1 MFKLMNKLI
10 STFVSAM
17 DYGSCCVEVDAL
29 ELVAD
34 YTMDISV
41 HMDELVVL
49 VRSDRVSVLEYPSVV
64 HVSMLELVHLASF
77 QAG

>member
-1 MFKLMNKLI
+1 
-10 STFVSAM
+10 M
-17 DYGSCCVEVDAL
+17 DYGNCCVVVDAL

-41 HMDELVVL
+41 HMDESVVL
-49 VRSDRVSVLEYPSVV
+49 VRSDHVSVLEYPSVV
-64 HVSMLELVHLASF
+64 HVSMLELVHLVSF